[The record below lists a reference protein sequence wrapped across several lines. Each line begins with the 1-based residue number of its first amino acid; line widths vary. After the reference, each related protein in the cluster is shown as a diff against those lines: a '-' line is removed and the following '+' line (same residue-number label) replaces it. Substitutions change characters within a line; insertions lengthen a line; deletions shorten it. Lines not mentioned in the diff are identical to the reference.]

1 MMKKNLPLLFLLIIA
16 NDLKSQCK
24 EGNCYD
30 GYGIYEYSNGPRYE
44 GNWQAGQRHGQGV
57 LYHTDGSE
65 LAGVWDSGELVSCIC
80 KNADGS
86 RYEGE
91 IRNQKFEGEGTYYFT
106 DGGKYVGE
114 WKDGE
119 RNGQGILYD
128 GKKVR
133 YKGAWKDGELHGQG
147 TYYFNE
153 GGRYEGSWVKGMK
166 EGIGT
171 LYYKDGNN
179 YTGRWANDMRN
190 GKGTLAFSDGSQY
203 TGDWKDN
210 QKSGRGTYYFNGG
223 DKYVGEWK
231 DNLMHGEGTYY
242 FESGHHYSGEWKNGK
257 RSGFGVYTFDD
268 GKQYIGQWKDGLR
281 HGAGKVVDGEKV
293 ISEGFWI
300 NGEYRS
306 TDSDEVV
313 DTGDETD
320 YNDLTEAE
328 AGNNQSQS
336 DNGFSDDDSDFGDS
350 KVYAVIVGVAKYN
363 HSQSLQYADDDAY
376 KIYAHLKSP
385 EGGALPEKQ
394 IVRLIDED
402 ASKENIIEALES
414 LFARADGNDLIL
426 FYFSGHGRYGAF
438 VAFDS
443 DNPAES
449 ALYHTDISEIMKNSK
464 AKHKIVIADAC
475 HSGSLKSSTRGTP
488 ASDIISGYYE
498 TLDNSTGGSGTAIL
512 VSSKAEE
519 TSEERSGIRQGVFSF
534 YLIKGLSG
542 EADTDDDKVV
552 SLDELYRFVRINT
565 MKYTNNA
572 QTPTLNGSGYDP
584 EMPLSIVRDNE

>member
-1 MMKKNLPLLFLLIIA
+1 MKKFLILPAFMVLATELW
-16 NDLKSQCK
+16 SQCR
-24 EGNCYD
+24 EGDCYD
-30 GYGIYEYSNGPRYE
+30 GYGVYYYSNGPRYE
-44 GNWQAGQRHGQGV
+44 GNWVDGQRQGKGV
-57 LYHTDGSE
+57 LYQTDGSV
-65 LAGVWDSGELVSCIC
+65 LSGVWEAGEMVSCVC
-80 KNADGS
+80 RNADGS

-91 IRNQKFEGEGTYYFT
+91 IRNQKFEGEGTYFFT

-119 RNGQGILYD
+119 RNGKGILYD

-133 YKGAWKDGELHGQG
+133 YTGEWRDGLLHGQG
-147 TYYFNE
+147 TYHFSE

-171 LYYKDGNN
+171 LYYKDGNT
-179 YTGRWANDMRN
+179 YTGRWANDMRS

-231 DNLMHGEGTYY
+231 DNMMHGEGIYY
-242 FESGHHYSGEWKNGK
+242 FESGHYYSGEWKNGK

-281 HGAGKVVDGEKV
+281 HGAGKVIEDNVV
-293 ISEGFWI
+293 ISEGFWM
-300 NGEYRS
+300 NGEFS
-306 TDSDEVV
+306 SNDPDEAVFAEN
-313 DTGDETD
+313 ETD
-320 YNDLTEAE
+320 GNDLTDAE
-328 AGNNQSQS
+328 ATYDHGQS
-336 DNGFSDDDSDFGDS
+336 DNGMSDDDSDIGDS
-350 KVYAVIVGVAKYN
+350 RVYAVIVGVAKYN
-363 HSQSLQYADDDAY
+363 HNKSLQYSDDDAY

-394 IVRLIDED
+394 ISILVDED
-402 ASKENIIEALES
+402 ASKANILEALES
-414 LFARADGNDLIL
+414 LFARADDNDLIL
-426 FYFSGHGRYGAF
+426 FYFSGHGKSGAF
-438 VAFDS
+438 AAYDS
-443 DNPAES
+443 DSPAES

-475 HSGSLKSSTRGTP
+475 HSGSLKSATKSTP

-519 TSEERSGIRQGVFSF
+519 TSEERSGIRHGVFSF

-542 EADTDDDKVV
+542 EADTDNDNVV

-584 EMPLSIVRDNE
+584 EMPLSIVRSN